1 MNAREIGLKQAEAAY
16 IAEISE
22 RTGQRIEAGEHQP
35 NRGKVKKQTLT
46 QDPLGEVWEQE
57 LEPMLKKEPRL
68 KPMTLFEYLQDTY
81 PGKYPQV
88 LLRTLQRR
96 VQTWKALHGASPEV
110 MFELRHEPGLIGFS
124 DFTQLKG
131 IEITITYGRLRQ
143 RRSTIRPSAIP
154 LSTGLQRLAI
164 RPHHPGWGELH
175 RPGRRTTERSS
186 SLWRSTQTTPHR

>member
-1 MNAREIGLKQAEAAY
+1 MNAREIGLTQAKAAY

-35 NRGKVKKQTLT
+35 NRGKVKNQPNT
-46 QDPLGEVWEQE
+46 QDPLGEVWKKE

-88 LLRTLQRR
+88 LRTLQRR
-96 VQTWKALHGASPEV
+96 VQTWKAIHGPSPEV

-131 IEITITYGRLRQ
+131 IAITIAGVPFEHLLYHYRLGYSGWQ
-143 RRSTIRPSAIP
+143 YAHIIQGGESFIA
-154 LSTGLQRLAI
+154 LAEGLQNALIQYFSVKPKSGKLRV
-164 RPHHPGWGELH
+164 
-175 RPGRRTTERSS
+175 
-186 SLWRSTQTTPHR
+186 SLD